1 MAAPNNSPTPRA
13 SRKEIDL
20 HFATYLVVGYR
31 NGGFADVLLQD
42 LVDQGYR
49 RPSYH
54 EVAENFL
61 QNGLE
66 LSVDRVLNEED
77 HPAVAHAIQEAR
89 SFKLPINASTLQFT
103 ERDEDGNKVDVTDPA
118 RKQELFD
125 SIFNRGPEIPD
136 EERKPFD
143 RDAAI
148 YIVENF
154 RGGLFAEWILDE
166 LDDLGYMVPNWDV
179 VHKILGA
186 NGMKYEDGYAVSRQG
201 CFVAYEGRVWGEIV
215 IPDGIFDD
223 AA

>member
-1 MAAPNNSPTPRA
+1 MAPSNNSLTPRA
-13 SRKEIDL
+13 PRKEIDV
-20 HFATYLVVGYR
+20 HFAEYLVFGYK
-31 NGGFADVLLQD
+31 NGGFVDVLLQD
-42 LVDQGYR
+42 LVHQGYR
-49 RPSYH
+49 RPSYC

-77 HPAVAHAIQEAR
+77 KPAAAHAIQEAR
-89 SFKLPINASTLQFT
+89 TFKLPINASTLQFT
-103 ERDEDGNKVDVTDPA
+103 ERDEEGNKVNITDPA
-118 RKQELFD
+118 RKQKLFD
-125 SIFNRGPEIPD
+125 SMFNRGPEILD
-136 EERKPFD
+136 EDRKPFD

-166 LDDLGYMVPNWDV
+166 LDEFGYMVPSWDV
-179 VHKILGA
+179 VHKILAA